1 MVVVAGKAREPD
13 NEQASGEDGKG
24 RCLGNT
30 HVRSVWQQS
39 ESTPR
44 LNGQQALKSRQLES
58 RSSPTSLK
66 VCYFILSDCW
76 SCSGEFC
83 REKEGENVVSRD
95 GCLVCVVDD
104 PSCSQTETDQLDAQM
119 PFVKTVKSNAYFSRF
134 QVKYRRRREGKTDCK
149 QPNSPPKNRTQ
160 NIPRLRSQA
169 PDYPG
174 KEQIQRTQVPLGR
187 PLHEQAGHCADCVR
201 SPPG

>member
-1 MVVVAGKAREPD
+1 M
-13 NEQASGEDGKG
+13 
-24 RCLGNT
+24 
-30 HVRSVWQQS
+30 RSVWQQS

-66 VCYFILSDCW
+66 VCYFILFDCW

-83 REKEGENVVSRD
+83 REKEGEKVVSRD
-95 GCLVCVVDD
+95 GCLVCIVDD
-104 PSCSQTETDQLDAQM
+104 PSCSLTETDQLDAQM

-149 QPNSPPKNRTQ
+149 QPNSSPKKSYSKHPQTMLASASS
-160 NIPRLRSQA
+160 LR
-169 PDYPG
+169 
-174 KEQIQRTQVPLGR
+174 QRTSITHPSTAWSFASRTSRSLCRLCTLVFRVTLFFALRR
-187 PLHEQAGHCADCVR
+187 PR
-201 SPPG
+201 SSPGMASITV